1 MLENLSER
9 LQNALRFITRQAYI
23 SEREVSEYLREIQR
37 ALIMGD
43 VDVRLVSQLTE
54 EIKTEFKEAAEDYG
68 VSLKDRIVYST
79 YQGLIRILGGEK
91 KELRVVPNQLNVFV
105 FMGIQ
110 GSGKTTSVGKVAY
123 FLNKK
128 KNKSVGVIAGDV
140 FRPGAADQLKQLLE
154 GTGVPLYSDPLG
166 KSSVEVIKNGVKWAK
181 GLGLEIVL
189 VDTAGRHRT
198 EEALMDEM
206 KQIIDEVDPT
216 ATILVVDAMIG
227 QQARVQAEAFNR
239 VAKVGYVIVTKLDG
253 SAKGGG
259 ALSAVA
265 SVGAPIVFIGVGED
279 LEEFEEFDPVKFV
292 SRLLGRPDL
301 ESIVARVQK
310 MTKEEQLRMQK
321 IAHGKFTIEEFIQQ
335 LESVKK
341 LGNLQALLLNLPGGK
356 KLSKKEMEEVFGKVK
371 KWKAIVNSMS
381 IEEREDITI
390 IDSSRIKRIAKGSG
404 TSEKEVRELLKQYVT
419 TKKAIRKM
427 SKGAL
432 RNISHLRF

>member
-23 SEREVSEYLREIQR
+23 SEKEVSEYLREIQR

-43 VDVRLVSQLTE
+43 VDVKLVSQLTE
-54 EIKTEFKEAAEDYG
+54 EIKTEFKEAGEEYG

-79 YQGLIRILGGEK
+79 YQGLIRILGREK
-91 KELRVVPNQLNVFV
+91 KELRILPNQLNVFV

-128 KNKSVGVIAGDV
+128 NKRIGVIAGDV

-154 GTGVPLYSDPLG
+154 GTGIQLYTDSLG

-181 GLGLEIVL
+181 GLGLEVVL

-206 KQIIDEVDPT
+206 KQIIDKVNPT

-227 QQARVQAEAFNR
+227 QQARVQAEAFNK
-239 VAKVGYVIVTKLDG
+239 VAKVGYVIITKLDG

-265 SVGAPIVFIGVGED
+265 SVEAPIVFIGVGED

-310 MTKEEQLRMQK
+310 MSREERLRMQK

-341 LGNLQALLLNLPGGK
+341 LGNLQTLLPNLPGGR
-356 KLSKKEMEEVFGKVK
+356 KLNKKEMEEVFGKVK

-381 IEEREDITI
+381 TAEREDVAI
-390 IDSSRIKRIAKGSG
+390 IDSSRIRRIARGAG
-404 TSEKEVRELLKQYVT
+404 TSEKEVREFIKQYVAA
-419 TKKAIRKM
+419 KKAIRKM

>member
-23 SEREVSEYLREIQR
+23 SEREVAEYLREIQR

-54 EIKTEFKEAAEDYG
+54 EIKNELKEPEEEYG
-68 VSLKDRIVYST
+68 VSLKDKIVYST
-79 YQGLIRILGGEK
+79 YQGLIRILGSEK
-91 KELRVVPNQLNVFV
+91 KDLRIAPNQLNVFV

-110 GSGKTTSVGKVAY
+110 GSGKTTSVGKVAH
-123 FLNKK
+123 FLKKENKR
-128 KNKSVGVIAGDV
+128 VGVIAGDV

-154 GTGVPLYSDPLG
+154 GKDIPLYADPLE
-166 KSSVEVIKNGVKWAK
+166 KSSVKVIKDGVKWAK
-181 GLGLEIVL
+181 GLGLEVVL

-198 EEALMDEM
+198 EGTLMNEM
-206 KQIIDEVDPT
+206 QQIIGEVNPT
-216 ATILVVDAMIG
+216 ATILIVDAMIG
-227 QQARVQAEAFNR
+227 QQARVQAEAFNK

-301 ESIVARVQK
+301 ESLVTRIQK
-310 MTKEEQLRMQK
+310 MSKEEQLRMQK
-321 IAHGKFTIEEFIQQ
+321 IAHGKFTIDEFIQQ

-341 LGNLQALLLNLPGGK
+341 LGNLQTLLPNLPGGK
-356 KLSKKEMEEVFGKVK
+356 KLSKKETEEVFGKVK
-371 KWKAIVNSMS
+371 KWKAIVNSMNM
-381 IEEREDITI
+381 EEREDVAI
-390 IDSSRIKRIAKGSG
+390 IDSSRIKRIARGSG
-404 TSEKEVRELLKQYVT
+404 ASEKEVRELIKQYVA

-432 RNISHLRF
+432 RNISRLRF